1 VGYLPVVNLHKDCVV
16 CEEVRLV
23 YVVGG
28 EVRLTNKGENGV
40 VVQVVV
46 KSKDSKDTQRY
57 KEQNSNSLKKSN
69 PMESSKKS
77 VLSATVNNINLRL

>member
-1 VGYLPVVNLHKDCVV
+1 MV

-57 KEQNSNSLKKSN
+57 KEQNGNSLKKSN